1 MREAEVGVR
10 VLLVE
15 DDDRVAAA
23 LADLLRRHGALVTR
37 AASGAE
43 ALAAGEVDLVLLD
56 LGLPDMDG
64 TAVCRALRR
73 ASDVP
78 IIAVTARAEER
89 DRVLGLR
96 TGADDYVVK
105 PYSSAEL
112 LARIEA
118 VLRRSARPSAASAL
132 PHQAV
137 DTGQPVVRWDGLE
150 VDVGA
155 RRVRVAGADVR
166 LSRKEFDVLRVL
178 LGARGAVCT
187 REQLL
192 DEVWGAAL
200 FGSTRT
206 LDVHIATLRG
216 KLGDP
221 ELVETVRGVG
231 YRLRAPAVRDPVGSP

>member
-1 MREAEVGVR
+1 VADGVR
-10 VLLVE
+10 VLVVE

-132 PHQAV
+132 PRPA
-137 DTGQPVVRWDGLE
+137 TEPAPEAVRWDAVV
-150 VDVGA
+150 VDLAA
-155 RRVRVAGADVR
+155 RRVRVGDADVR

-178 LGARGAVCT
+178 VGARGAVCT

-192 DEVWGAAL
+192 DEVWGATL

-221 ELVETVRGVG
+221 DLVETVRGVG
-231 YRLRAPAVRDPVGSP
+231 YRLRAPAVPDPAGRP

>member
-1 MREAEVGVR
+1 MR

-118 VLRRSARPSAASAL
+118 VLRRSARPAVAAAL
-132 PHQAV
+132 PA
-137 DTGQPVVRWDGLE
+137 PPPEPAPEVVRWDE
-150 VDVGA
+150 VVVDLGA
-155 RRVRVAGADVR
+155 RRVRVADADVR

-178 LGARGAVCT
+178 VGARGAVCT

-192 DEVWGAAL
+192 DEVWGATL

-231 YRLRAPAVRDPVGSP
+231 YRLRAPAVPHPVGSP

>member
-1 MREAEVGVR
+1 MR

-23 LADLLRRHGALVTR
+23 LSDVLRRHGVLVTR
-37 AASGAE
+37 AATGGQ

-64 TAVCRALRR
+64 TEVCRALRR

-105 PYSSAEL
+105 PYSTAEL

-118 VLRRSARPSAASAL
+118 VMRRSSRTARVRAAGKDDPPAEVSTHAPL
-132 PHQAV
+132 RS
-137 DTGQPVVRWDGLE
+137 GGLV
-150 VDVGA
+150 VDVDG
-155 RRVRVAGADVR
+155 RRVDLDGKPIR
-166 LSRKEFDVLRVL
+166 LSRKEFDVLGVL
-178 LGARGAVCT
+178 ARASGAVCS
-187 REQLL
+187 REAIL
-192 DEVWGAAL
+192 DEVWGATL

-206 LDVHIATLRG
+206 LDVHVATLRS

-221 ELVETVRGVG
+221 ELVETVRGIG
-231 YRLRAPAVRDPVGSP
+231 YRLRSLPAQA

>member
-1 MREAEVGVR
+1 
-10 VLLVE
+10 
-15 DDDRVAAA
+15 
-23 LADLLRRHGALVTR
+23 
-37 AASGAE
+37 
-43 ALAAGEVDLVLLD
+43 
-56 LGLPDMDG
+56 MDG

-73 ASDVP
+73 ASEVP
-78 IIAVTARAEER
+78 IIAVTARTEER

-96 TGADDYVVK
+96 AGADDYVVK
-105 PYSSAEL
+105 PYSSVEL

-118 VLRRSARPSAASAL
+118 VLRRSARPAAAPPRTAREAESE
-132 PHQAV
+132 
-137 DTGQPVVRWDGLE
+137 VVRWDGVL
-150 VDVGA
+150 VDLAA
-155 RRVRVAGADVR
+155 RRVRVADADVR

-178 LGARGAVCT
+178 VGARGAVCT

-192 DEVWGAAL
+192 DEVWGATL

-231 YRLRAPAVRDPVGSP
+231 YRLRAPAARP

>member
-1 MREAEVGVR
+1 MR

-118 VLRRSARPSAASAL
+118 VLRRSAR
-132 PHQAV
+132 QAHAPV
-137 DTGQPVVRWDGLE
+137 AVQPEPADAPGQLVVHWDGVE
-150 VDVGA
+150 VDLAA
-155 RRVRVAGADVR
+155 RRVRVADADVR

-178 LGARGAVCT
+178 VGARGAVCT

-192 DEVWGAAL
+192 DEVWGATL

-231 YRLRAPAVRDPVGSP
+231 YRMRSPAVRDPVGSG

>member
-1 MREAEVGVR
+1 MR

-23 LADLLRRHGALVTR
+23 LSDVLRRRGVLVTR
-37 AASGAE
+37 AATGAD
-43 ALAAGEVDLVLLD
+43 ALSAAEVDLVLLD

-73 ASDVP
+73 ASNVP

-105 PYSSAEL
+105 PYGTAEL

-118 VLRRSARPSAASAL
+118 VMRRSNRSVRVRPAIDDDPSPAPPPASAPL
-132 PHQAV
+132 RSGGLVV
-137 DTGQPVVRWDGLE
+137 DRDG
-150 VDVGA
+150 
-155 RRVRVAGADVR
+155 RRVSLHGEPIR
-166 LSRKEFDVLRVL
+166 LSRKEFDVLEVL
-178 LGARGAVCT
+178 ARACGAVCS
-187 REQLL
+187 REAIL
-192 DEVWGAAL
+192 DEVWGATL

-206 LDVHIATLRG
+206 LDVHVATLRS

-231 YRLRAPAVRDPVGSP
+231 YRLRAGPAEP

>member
-1 MREAEVGVR
+1 MR

-43 ALAAGEVDLVLLD
+43 ALAAAEVDLVLLD

-73 ASDVP
+73 TSDVP

-118 VLRRSARPSAASAL
+118 VLRRSARPAAAAAA
-132 PHQAV
+132 PAGAGRGAGGRAV
-137 DTGQPVVRWDGLE
+137 G
-150 VDVGA
+150 
-155 RRVRVAGADVR
+155 RRRGRPRRATVQVAGADVR
-166 LSRKEFDVLRVL
+166 LSRKEYDVLRVL

-192 DEVWGAAL
+192 DEVWGATL

-231 YRLRAPAVRDPVGSP
+231 YRLRAPAVPAGAP

>member
-1 MREAEVGVR
+1 MR

-15 DDDRVAAA
+15 DDDRMAAA

-37 AASGAE
+37 AASGAQ
-43 ALAAGEVDLVLLD
+43 ALAAAEVDLVLLD

-73 ASDVP
+73 TSDVP

-112 LARIEA
+112 LARMQA
-118 VLRRSARPSAASAL
+118 VLRRSARTATAPAPAPTAPTAPAAPSDGEL
-132 PHQAV
+132 
-137 DTGQPVVRWDGLE
+137 VRWDSLV
-150 VDVGA
+150 VDVAA
-155 RRVRVAGADVR
+155 RRVQVSDADVR

-178 LGARGAVCT
+178 AGARGAVCT
-187 REQLL
+187 RERLL
-192 DEVWGAAL
+192 DEVWGATL

-221 ELVETVRGVG
+221 GLVETVRGVG
-231 YRLRAPAVRDPVGSP
+231 YRLRAAAPGGAAHPGSA

>member
-1 MREAEVGVR
+1 MV
-10 VLLVE
+10 
-15 DDDRVAAA
+15 DDDRSLRDALRRALTLAEYEVQTAENGQQALSAAA
-23 LADLLRRHGALVTR
+23 TDAPDAMV
-37 AASGAE
+37 
-43 ALAAGEVDLVLLD
+43 LD

-105 PYSSAEL
+105 PYSTAEL

-118 VLRRSARPSAASAL
+118 VMRRSNPTARVRSSSDESAPAPA
-132 PHQAV
+132 AV
-137 DTGQPVVRWDGLE
+137 PLRSGSLVVDLDG
-150 VDVGA
+150 
-155 RRVRVAGADVR
+155 RRVSLQGEPIR
-166 LSRKEFDVLRVL
+166 LSRKEFDVLAVL
-178 LGARGAVCT
+178 ARACGAVCS
-187 REQLL
+187 REAIL
-192 DEVWGAAL
+192 DEVWGATL

-206 LDVHIATLRG
+206 LDVHVATLRS

-231 YRLRAPAVRDPVGSP
+231 YRLRAAPAEP